1 MPHQHLRLERLDG
14 VERNANHD
22 DDGRAADGQRAVAN
36 DDADDDR
43 QDRND
48 CQIQGAKERDL
59 VDAVKDG
66 CIAGKRDGRRVDL
79 DGLELNGVLGIGVDI
94 ADIGAVNTHDSGDI
108 AGADFLAFGAAQ
120 VVEGKELLD
129 GSGGAGAVVLHNQ
142 NSDLHRFV
150 LLCTS

>member
-59 VDAVKDG
+59 VDDLQNEIGGRLARTEAGDEAAV
-66 CIAGKRDGRRVDL
+66 L
-79 DGLELNGVLGIGVDI
+79 L
-94 ADIGAVNTHDSGDI
+94 
-108 AGADFLAFGAAQ
+108 Q
-120 VVEGKELLD
+120 VVCNFNRVELHGRVEVAERD
-129 GSGGAGAVVLHNQ
+129 DEQEIANDIHGALRVEDVLVHP
-142 NSDLHRFV
+142 SPERRT
-150 LLCTS
+150 C

>member
-59 VDAVKDG
+59 VD
-66 CIAGKRDGRRVDL
+66 DL
-79 DGLELNGVLGIGVDI
+79 QNENGSRG
-94 ADIGAVNTHDSGDI
+94 
-108 AGADFLAFGAAQ
+108 
-120 VVEGKELLD
+120 
-129 GSGGAGAVVLHNQ
+129 
-142 NSDLHRFV
+142 
-150 LLCTS
+150 